1 MALKTTV
8 KPITYLKNHA
18 AELLQEVSES
28 HRSVVVTQNGVAKAV
43 LMDVETYDAWK
54 DSVSMLKLVMLSE
67 EDIRE
72 GRVHDQAGVFA
83 DAHALLDELDHDE

>member
-1 MALKTTV
+1 MAVKTSI

-18 AELLQEVSES
+18 AELIQEVSEH

-43 LMDVETYDAWK
+43 LMDVETFDAWQ
-54 DSVSMLKLVMLSE
+54 DSVAMLKLVSLSE

-72 GRVHDQAGVFA
+72 GRVHDQADVFA
-83 DAHALLDELDHDE
+83 DAHELLDELDP